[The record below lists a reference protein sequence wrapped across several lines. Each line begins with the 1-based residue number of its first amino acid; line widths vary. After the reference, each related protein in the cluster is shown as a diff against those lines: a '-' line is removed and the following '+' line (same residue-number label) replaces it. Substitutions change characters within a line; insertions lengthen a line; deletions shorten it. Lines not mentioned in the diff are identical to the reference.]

1 MDSIS
6 VGIYDEHNLMQQGIS
21 SLLADI
27 EEIKIVITCTEKI
40 KLLEVLRSSP
50 VNVLIFN
57 IHNLSTPVLNLIT
70 QLGISVPKMKILVL
84 SILNTDDV
92 ILKSIKAGAKGFLSK
107 ESDKNE
113 LIEAIYTLRNGHDY
127 YSKSITHILLNKYIS
142 KIKSNDQ
149 DQSVDIQSLSSR
161 QVEILKFWG
170 EGFTNKDIADKLFIS
185 IRTVESHKNHIMQKL
200 NLKTSIDMVKFAI
213 KNNLI
218 EI

>member
-1 MDSIS
+1 MDYIS

-21 SLLADI
+21 SLLAEVEDI
-27 EEIKIVITCTEKI
+27 RIVISCAEKI
-40 KLLEVLRSSP
+40 KLLEVSRSSP
-50 VNVLIFN
+50 VNILIFN
-57 IHNLSTPVLNLIT
+57 IHILSTPVLNLIT
-70 QLGISVPKMKILVL
+70 QLGISLPNMKILVI

-142 KIKSNDQ
+142 KIKSDDNDQ
-149 DQSVDIQSLSSR
+149 TVNIQNLSSR

-200 NLKTSIDMVKFAI
+200 NLKTNIDMVKFAI